1 MKQREKL
8 AAGLLVLLFP
18 VILLVSMMDAFG
30 PSSTQH
36 HRALYNEILPIIYDE
51 NEHEHI
57 KRMKATG
64 DYGECEIRPPVFPD
78 HEITPTFSASY
89 PGSGA
94 KMTWV
99 LIEAITGLQ
108 THNDIM
114 FDNTRY
120 AVSTKTHYPNR
131 EGTLLKGE
139 ENVPRAIIVLRHPLD
154 AFPSYFNYLYEMENH
169 LENHSTR
176 APIQAWISWRDA
188 NFDKEIENWR
198 RFVEYWMDNYSPI
211 NRLVVSYEK
220 ITDDIMGAVEAT
232 RIAEFLSRSKGVV
245 TCPPELIACVWHK
258 VVKYKENS
266 SSNNEGR
273 RLQEIPEIPAPPTKE
288 ELAKYGIDPSQFALS
303 DPTNPNSHRS
313 GPTYTPPYTK
323 QQLKDLLSTL
333 TALLERYREEKS
345 LAPIL
350 VGYIDAVEKRGES

>member
-1 MKQREKL
+1 
-8 AAGLLVLLFP
+8 
-18 VILLVSMMDAFG
+18 
-30 PSSTQH
+30 
-36 HRALYNEILPIIYDE
+36 
-51 NEHEHI
+51 
-57 KRMKATG
+57 
-64 DYGECEIRPPVFPD
+64 
-78 HEITPTFSASY
+78 
-89 PGSGA
+89 
-94 KMTWV
+94 
-99 LIEAITGLQ
+99 
-108 THNDIM
+108 
-114 FDNTRY
+114 
-120 AVSTKTHYPNR
+120 
-131 EGTLLKGE
+131 
-139 ENVPRAIIVLRHPLD
+139 
-154 AFPSYFNYLYEMENH
+154 MENK

-176 APIQAWISWRDA
+176 APLEAWISWRDA